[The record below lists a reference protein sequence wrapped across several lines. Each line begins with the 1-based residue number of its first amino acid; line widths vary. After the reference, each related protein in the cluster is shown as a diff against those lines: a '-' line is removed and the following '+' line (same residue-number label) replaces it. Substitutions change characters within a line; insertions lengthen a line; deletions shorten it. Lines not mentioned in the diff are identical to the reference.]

1 MTAAEELYLRESY
14 NQDSSFAYS
23 CSDDDLDRLL
33 CLFGEM
39 EPIIDAMN
47 VRSGASVEQ
56 RARDIGCLPGDFRYA
71 DADGD
76 DLIEVVEEITWPDGS
91 VVRWV

>member
-1 MTAAEELYLRESY
+1 
-14 NQDSSFAYS
+14 
-23 CSDDDLDRLL
+23 
-33 CLFGEM
+33 
-39 EPIIDAMN
+39 MN